1 MAIRKIEY
9 TDLNEFFLKDVQ
21 PLKINTNIGLTENQ
35 KNIIYSV
42 LKTLF
47 ADTFILMVK
56 TLDYHWNIK
65 GKLLGYMRELTMA
78 QYNDLFGSLS
88 VIAKRM
94 NTLGYEVPASLNQ
107 ILSETS
113 LYEKNTKISH
123 IALIADLI
131 KDNENISKFIRD
143 ELIVIYGAKDETS
156 LTVLRDRLA
165 IHEKN
170 AWELR
175 SLIEK

>member
-1 MAIRKIEY
+1 MTIRKIEY
-9 TDLNEFFLKDVQ
+9 KDLNDFFLNDSE
-21 PLKINTNIGLTENQ
+21 PLKININIGLTDNQ
-35 KNIIYSV
+35 KDKIYSV
-42 LKTLF
+42 LKTLY

-65 GKLLGYMRELTMA
+65 GKLLGYMRMLTIA
-78 QYNDLFGSLS
+78 QYEDLFASLS
-88 VIAKRM
+88 IIAKRM
-94 NTLGYEVPASLNQ
+94 NTLGFEVPASLYQVLN
-107 ILSETS
+107 ETT
-113 LYEKNTKISH
+113 LEEKTTKISP

-143 ELIVIYGAKDETS
+143 ELTAVYGAKDETT
-156 LTVLRDRLA
+156 LTVLRNRLE

-170 AWELR
+170 TWELR